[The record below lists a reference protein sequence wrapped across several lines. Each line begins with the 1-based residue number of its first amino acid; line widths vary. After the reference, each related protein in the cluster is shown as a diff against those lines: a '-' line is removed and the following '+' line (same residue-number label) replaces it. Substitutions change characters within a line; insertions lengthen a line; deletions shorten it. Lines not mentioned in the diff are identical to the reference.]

1 MHVFSVLGSFLLG
14 KAMTSAA
21 QYATVWFVLQIV
33 FKYGKIEIKN
43 GLFTGKMFY
52 FLHKKCRAKG
62 KTFFQFKPCK
72 KLFFDQNLCIY
83 RKKL

>member
-1 MHVFSVLGSFLLG
+1 MVSRMHVFSVLGSFLLG

-43 GLFTGKMFY
+43 GLFTGKMFH
-52 FLHKKCRAKG
+52 FLHKKCRSKG
-62 KTFFQFKPCK
+62 KTFF
-72 KLFFDQNLCIY
+72 
-83 RKKL
+83 